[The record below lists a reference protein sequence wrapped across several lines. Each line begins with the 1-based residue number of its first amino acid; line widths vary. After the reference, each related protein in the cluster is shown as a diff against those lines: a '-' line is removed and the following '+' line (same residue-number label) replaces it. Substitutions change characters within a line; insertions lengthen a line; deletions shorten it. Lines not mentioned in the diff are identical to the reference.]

1 MKKILNSLL
10 LLAILMFFPG
20 CDDTNVTL
28 LEDLAQGK
36 MVVVINDGTEELLDC
51 KFYNYGANF
60 AGEVMIQGLM
70 ESPTQNDLTIMY
82 GNMSNETPMSKR
94 SYVTTTEADKIN
106 VSGSYGYGDE
116 NNAVTIKITEI
127 TDTAIKGEFSGKIRK
142 PTGESMTIKGAFW
155 ATRGVIG

>member
-10 LLAILMFFPG
+10 LLAILMFFSG
-20 CDDTNVTL
+20 CDDTDVTL
-28 LEDLAQGK
+28 LENLAQGK
-36 MVVVINDGTEELLDC
+36 MVVVINDGTEELLEC
-51 KFYNYGANF
+51 KFFNYGANL

-82 GNMSNETPMSKR
+82 GNMSNETPLSKK

-106 VSGSYGYGDE
+106 VSGSYGYADE

-127 TDTAIKGEFSGKIRK
+127 SDTAIKGEFSGKIKK
-142 PTGESMTIKGAFW
+142 PTGETFSLKGAFW
-155 ATRGVIG
+155 ANKGAIM